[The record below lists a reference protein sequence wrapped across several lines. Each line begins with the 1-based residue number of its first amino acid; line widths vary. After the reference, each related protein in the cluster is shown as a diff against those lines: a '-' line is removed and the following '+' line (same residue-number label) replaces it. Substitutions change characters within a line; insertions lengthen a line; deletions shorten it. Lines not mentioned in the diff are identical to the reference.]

1 MLSAFSW
8 CHRIPLRPPSF
19 IARHSQQLRMAS
31 YPADS
36 VIVSN
41 ARIVQER
48 AATAA
53 SNAGRSSSVRLVAV
67 SKTKPVENIKELY
80 DAGFRS
86 FGENYFQELVEKA
99 QALPTDIQWH
109 FIGHLQSSKA
119 SKLIKEVPNLAVLET
134 VDSAKLA
141 GKLNNACE
149 AAGRGSLDVFLQVD
163 TSGEDTKSGV
173 TEGAELESLLR
184 YVQEQCPRLTIRG
197 LMTIGEPQHLPDTA
211 QRNYVSCSMRELS
224 SRCAKRLHLFRQAGV
239 VSGDRRRPTRGAGGA
254 AGAEH
259 GHERGLRGGHPPRGH
274 LRARGQ
280 HHLRP
285 APVPKQTCS
294 RGRRCG
300 AQRR

>member
-1 MLSAFSW
+1 VLQSMLSAFSW

-19 IARHSQQLRMAS
+19 IARHSQQLKMAS

-48 AATAA
+48 AATAS

-67 SKTKPVENIKELY
+67 SKTKPAENIKELY

-141 GKLNNACE
+141 GKLNSACE

-197 LMTIGEPQHLPDTA
+197 LMTIGE
-211 QRNYVSCSMRELS
+211 C
-224 SRCAKRLHLFRQAGV
+224 
-239 VSGDRRRPTRGAGGA
+239 
-254 AGAEH
+254 
-259 GHERGLRGGHPPRGH
+259 
-274 LRARGQ
+274 
-280 HHLRP
+280 
-285 APVPKQTCS
+285 
-294 RGRRCG
+294 
-300 AQRR
+300 